1 MWQAWLILAG
11 IFLIIE
17 IINFGFLI
25 FWFAIG
31 ALVAMV
37 VSLFVKNIIVQTTIF
52 LIVSTLL
59 LFLTKPFVNKVLP
72 KESAIKTNAYSI
84 EGKIAKV
91 ISDIDPIEGKGQ
103 VKVGGEV
110 WSAKS
115 SNDTYISKDTEVLIE
130 KIDGVKVIVKP
141 LVKI

>member
-1 MWQAWLILAG
+1 MWQVWLILAG

-25 FWFAIG
+25 FWFSIG

-37 VSLFVKNIIVQTTIF
+37 SSFFTGNIIVQTTIF
-52 LIVSTLL
+52 LVVSTFL
-59 LFLTKPFVNKVLP
+59 LFLTKPFVDKMLP
-72 KESAIKTNAYSI
+72 KDKIIKTNAYSI
-84 EGKIAKV
+84 EGKIGKV
-91 ISDIDPIEGKGQ
+91 ISDIEPIEGKGQ
-103 VKVGGEV
+103 VKISGEV

-115 SNDTYISKDTEVLIE
+115 SGDIYISKDTEVLIE

-141 LVKI
+141 LV

>member
-1 MWQAWLILAG
+1 MWQVWLILAG
-11 IFLIIE
+11 VFLVIE

-25 FWFAIG
+25 FWFSIG

-37 VSLFVKNIIVQTTIF
+37 VSLFVENAIIQTTVF

-59 LFLTKPFVNKVLP
+59 LFFTKPFVDKMLP
-72 KESAIKTNAYSI
+72 KESIKTNAYSV

-91 ISDIDPIEGKGQ
+91 THEIDPIEGKGQ

-115 SNDTYISKDTEVLIE
+115 ADDIYISKDTEVLIE

-141 LVKI
+141 LV

>member
-1 MWQAWLILAG
+1 MWQVWLILAG

-25 FWFAIG
+25 FWFSIG

-37 VSLFVKNIIVQTTIF
+37 SSFFTGNIIVQTTIF
-52 LIVSTLL
+52 LVVSTLL
-59 LFLTKPFVNKVLP
+59 LLTKPFVDKMLP
-72 KESAIKTNAYSI
+72 KDKIIKTNAYSI
-84 EGKIAKV
+84 EGKIGKV
-91 ISDIDPIEGKGQ
+91 ISDIEPIEGKGQ
-103 VKVGGEV
+103 VKVSGEV

-115 SNDTYISKDTEVLIE
+115 SGDIYISKDTEVLIE

-141 LVKI
+141 LV